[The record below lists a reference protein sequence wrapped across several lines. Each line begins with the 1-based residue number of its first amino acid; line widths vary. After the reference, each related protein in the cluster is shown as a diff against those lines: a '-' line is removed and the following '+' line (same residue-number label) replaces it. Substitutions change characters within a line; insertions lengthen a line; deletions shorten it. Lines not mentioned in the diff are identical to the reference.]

1 MVADTRS
8 DSEAQAIRDLRFVTA
23 TLQRIGLP
31 AWLNLDLPGAQLK
44 ALVAL
49 YGSDGSSVSALAR
62 SLSVGEP
69 AASQLVEQ
77 LVRRGYAERSPDPV
91 DRRRVMVRLTPAGA
105 GLATE
110 LFQGRERHVQQ
121 WLSALTGEDV
131 DALAR
136 GVRALA
142 TAAAADTEIEGSG

>member
-1 MVADTRS
+1 MVSVTRAE
-8 DSEAQAIRDLRFVTA
+8 SEARAIKDLRLVTA
-23 TLQRIGLP
+23 ALQRIGLP
-31 AWLNLDLPGAQLK
+31 AWLNLDLPGSQLK

-49 YGSDGSSVSALAR
+49 YGTDGSSVSALAR

-77 LVRRGYAERSPDPV
+77 LVRRGYARRTQDAA
-91 DRRRVMVRLTPAGA
+91 DRRRVVVTITEAGSA
-105 GLATE
+105 LASE
-110 LFQGRERHVQQ
+110 LFQGRERHVEQ
-121 WLSALTGEDV
+121 WLATMSDAEV

-142 TAAAADTEIEGSG
+142 SAAAADVGL